1 MSSLRAIAAFI
12 CLAPPA
18 GACDIALLLAV
29 DVSGSVS
36 RDEFRTQSDG
46 LATALRDGVVAEALI
61 RSRAEVAFLQ
71 WSGTS
76 RQEVTIPWTSI
87 ESYADLD
94 ALATRIEED
103 PRRWRDYSTAI
114 GEALAL
120 GEAQFSDVPQCRRKV
135 IDVSGDGTSNE
146 GQEPRER
153 HAALQAAGITVN
165 ALVIEGSEPDLD
177 VYFWE
182 NVIVGEGAF
191 IITANGFSEYPPA
204 IRRKLVRETTKQVA
218 ALDGRN

>member
-1 MSSLRAIAAFI
+1 MSSLRAIAACI

-18 GACDIALLLAV
+18 GACDLALLLAV

-191 IITANGFSEYPPA
+191 IITANGFSEYPRA